1 MQSSPCLAVPLTC
14 LLYVC
19 DVIICTYIL
28 RAAHFGAELG
38 DIIVGSSRGVAIC
51 GVVRACTLHGR
62 EHCAGGGCPG
72 RTWRERHTEG
82 LRAGCP
88 RVSDRSRVKKRIH
101 PTTAHFA
108 CDHPDVGQAR
118 ASQHGHVGGHGQGG
132 VGRAHGHVRGAGQRA
147 AGAAHGRA
155 EQPEGGRRREH
166 NQVHVARQYDPGR
179 ARHARQP
186 CGQQHARAAWLI
198 GAPCRVRD
206 AQDGLGE

>member
-1 MQSSPCLAVPLTC
+1 MSHWSGRVATAPRRPWRGLSGAGGSVGAAPQARAGKSKLPRSAWIISGVLMRSSPCLAVPLTC

-19 DVIICTYIL
+19 DVINCTCIS

-51 GVVRACTLHGR
+51 GEVRACTLHGR

-82 LRAGCP
+82 LRACCP
-88 RVSDRSRVKKRIH
+88 RASDRSRVKKRIH

-118 ASQHGHVGGHGQGG
+118 ASQHGHVG
-132 VGRAHGHVRGAGQRA
+132 
-147 AGAAHGRA
+147 
-155 EQPEGGRRREH
+155 
-166 NQVHVARQYDPGR
+166 
-179 ARHARQP
+179 
-186 CGQQHARAAWLI
+186 
-198 GAPCRVRD
+198 
-206 AQDGLGE
+206 